1 MRVLK
6 FGGKSLS
13 TLESINR
20 LAEKVS
26 TFKDKDF
33 IIVVSAMGNSTENL
47 IKMAEDAGPTTLND
61 ESKREIDM
69 LLGSGERVCAA
80 LFSLALQKYGRKTQ
94 SFTGSQAGILTKG
107 PHNNASISEIKPDRI
122 DNALDQN
129 TIPIVAGFQGVDPKS
144 KNVTTLGRGGSD
156 LTALFLAKHYK
167 AHAELY
173 KSVGGIHT
181 ADPNTVKNSQ
191 LIKELNSEY
200 LNEICL
206 WGTKAL
212 HTKASLLAAEES
224 LSFSFHDDQSFQMQ
238 TEVVKNTKEKNLNI
252 CKLSNIGVVV
262 CPDQT
267 IGGGFNLIK
276 EKLGAENINVM
287 ASAIDQ
293 STSRFLI
300 DFKDLNTGLIKFDE
314 HMKAQNLDFKAISLV
329 SSLSLSEEQSNK
341 AFKIAK
347 KYDVKRVLTSQKRI
361 TFFTRDPKETEL
373 TNELHQEIVLPSQDK
388 K

>member
-26 TFKDKDF
+26 AFKDKDF
-33 IIVVSAMGNSTENL
+33 IIVVSAMGNSTEDL
-47 IKMAEDAGPTTLND
+47 IKMAEDAGPTTLNN

-69 LLGSGERVCAA
+69 LLGSGERVSAA

-107 PHNNASISEIKPDRI
+107 PHNNASIAEIKPERI
-122 DNALDQN
+122 NKALDEN
-129 TIPIVAGFQGVDPKS
+129 SIPIVAGFQGVDPES

-167 AHAELY
+167 GHAELY
-173 KSVGGIHT
+173 KSVGGIYT
-181 ADPNTVKNSQ
+181 ADPSTVKEAL
-191 LIKELNSEY
+191 LIKKLNSNY
-200 LNEICL
+200 LNEICF

-224 LSFSFHDDQSFQMQ
+224 LDFSFYDDQDFRVQ
-238 TEVVKNTKEKNLNI
+238 TEVVKNSKQSNLNI
-252 CKLSNIGVVV
+252 CKLNNVGVLL
-262 CPDQT
+262 CTNQT
-267 IGGGFNLIK
+267 IGDGFNLIK
-276 EKLGAENINVM
+276 EKLGADNINIL
-287 ASAIDQ
+287 ASAEDQ
-293 STSRFLI
+293 NTSRFLI
-300 DFKDLNTGLIKFDE
+300 DFKDLNTSLINFEKDIE
-314 HMKAQNLDFKAISLV
+314 PQNLDFKAISFV
-329 SSLSLSEEQSNK
+329 SNTYLSAAQNKK
-341 AFKIAK
+341 AFKISK
-347 KYDVKRVLTSQKRI
+347 NYDVKRVLTSQNRI
-361 TFFTRDPKETEL
+361 TFFMRASKEDQL
-373 TNELHQEIVLPSQDK
+373 INELHQEIVLPSQDK